1 MENLKVKK
9 QSNLITQDELIYV
22 ARDEMNEVGKFIY
35 TIWNSLYCI
44 NDSINTLLGKSHT
57 DSQML
62 AVSETT
68 LLKNGWRVKILIF
81 RTYLF
86 ITSSFECVD
95 W

>member
-1 MENLKVKK
+1 MENVKVKK
-9 QSNLITQDELIYV
+9 QSNLITQDELINV
-22 ARDEMNEVGKFIY
+22 ARDKMNEVGKFIC
-35 TIWNSLYCI
+35 TTWNSLYCI
-44 NDSINTLLGKSHT
+44 YDFVNTLLDKS

-68 LLKNGWRVKILIF
+68 FLKTGGRAKILIF